1 MTAKVLS
8 PEIERVRHQRAK
20 KGAAQHDTRALEAK
34 SHASLNT
41 FEASRDQDQSA
52 RLLSM
57 FEGDPGR
64 QATDFL
70 RECQKVQRANAGL
83 LMSIGETI
91 AGSILQH
98 AAYLL
103 HVATSLLPTGNNLG
117 SNHVQSFARKSE
129 DVRR

>member
-1 MTAKVLS
+1 MGAVVSL
-8 PEIERVRHQRAK
+8 EIERVRHQRTK

-83 LMSIGETI
+83 LMTMAAAIAQTI
-91 AGSILQH
+91 LNHSAQ
-98 AAYLL
+98 LL
-103 HVATSLLPTGNNLG
+103 HVAVSLLPSSTTMELG
-117 SNHVQSFARKSE
+117 REKKFTRE
-129 DVRR
+129 REELRRE